1 MFGIKKKK
9 KRDTDSSIGEA
20 CRTTDAY
27 SIMQGAEEAES
38 YIVFVDETGFM
49 LDPLVRRTWAP
60 RGKTPVVRVTTPHER
75 ISVIGAMTIRR
86 SPVRFGFHF
95 HLLPDNS
102 NFQGHSVAT
111 FLDDL
116 RQRLRGPITLIWD
129 EIRIHSA
136 GPVKKYLSKHPSIEV
151 EELPPYAPELNPL
164 DYVWSYVK
172 YARLANYCPHDL
184 FELHKTI
191 MAELIRVK
199 KNPHLLRSLFSGT
212 GLTLDG
218 LE

>member
-1 MFGIKKKK
+1 
-9 KRDTDSSIGEA
+9 
-20 CRTTDAY
+20 
-27 SIMQGAEEAES
+27 
-38 YIVFVDETGFM
+38 M
-49 LDPLVRRTWAP
+49 LGPLVRRTWAP
-60 RGKTPVVRVTTPHER
+60 RGQTPVIRVTTPHER

-95 HLLPDNS
+95 NLLPDNL
-102 NFQGHSVAT
+102 NFEGHSVAA

-116 RQRLRGPITLIWD
+116 RHRLRGPITLIWD

-136 GPVKKYLSKHPSIEV
+136 GPAKNYLSRHPSIEV
-151 EELPPYAPELNPL
+151 EELPPYAPELNPVN
-164 DYVWSYVK
+164 YVWSYVK

-184 FELHKTI
+184 FELRMTI
-191 MAELIRVK
+191 TAQLTGVK
-199 KNPHLLRSLFSGT
+199 KNQCLLRSLFSGT